1 LIILSPY
8 PYYLFSATSNWIHYI
23 YLSGQLLP
31 LSYLIRIFFI
41 AGPTYQQGL
50 AILGYKARNIYKD
63 RLLVGVYVVV
73 RLSYSESRCVL
84 VGFFS
89 MYCDSD
95 SNNIHDL
102 FLHVMHYSVI
112 SVCVCVCCLAAHLN
126 YILLLRKKI
135 KPLNNEVHKI
145 IYFDRNHTI
154 NYFQITVQYFYI
166 IYQRIQWLHEICCYF
181 ATLYPLIY
189 QRIYMG
195 CIVPLQHPKTQRI
208 FIRW

>member
-1 LIILSPY
+1 MNVYDEQSGIWVSDKYFISKVTTFGPNYWSFCRHTLILCFLQLVIGFTIP
-8 PYYLFSATSNWIHYI
+8 F
-23 YLSGQLLP
+23 QLLP

-50 AILGYKARNIYKD
+50 AILGYKARNIYKG

-112 SVCVCVCCLAAHLN
+112 SVCVCVCVLSCSSSKLYSLVE
-126 YILLLRKKI
+126 KK
-135 KPLNNEVHKI
+135 
-145 IYFDRNHTI
+145 D
-154 NYFQITVQYFYI
+154 
-166 IYQRIQWLHEICCYF
+166 
-181 ATLYPLIY
+181 
-189 QRIYMG
+189 
-195 CIVPLQHPKTQRI
+195 
-208 FIRW
+208 